1 MKIDIVTI
9 FPEYF
14 TPLSLS
20 LLGKAQADGLL
31 SITTHNL
38 RDHAL
43 GVHKSV
49 DDTPYGGGAGMV
61 MMAEPIAQALD
72 PIIGADP
79 TNSGLTLIIPTPS
92 GAKFTQERAEELSK
106 ESHLLFLCGRYEGID
121 ARVPEYYRKVA
132 QIKVLELSLGDY
144 VLAGGEVASLAMI
157 EAITRLIPGVLGNPD
172 SLAEESHVLRD
183 EKGEEVLVEYPNF
196 TKPPIWRGLEV
207 PDILTSGNHGAIAR
221 WRLEQAK
228 ARAHALQNPDFE

>member
-14 TPLSLS
+14 APLSLS
-20 LLGKAQADGLL
+20 LLGKAQEDGLL
-31 SITTHNL
+31 HFTTHNL
-38 RDHAL
+38 RDYAP

-61 MMAEPIAQALD
+61 MMPEPIAQAID
-72 PIIGADP
+72 PLVQADP
-79 TNSGLTLIIPTPS
+79 QIILVIPTPS
-92 GAKFTQERAEELSK
+92 GGRFTQEIAAELSQA
-106 ESHLLFLCGRYEGID
+106 EHLLFLCGRYEGID
-121 ARVPEYYRKVA
+121 ARIPEYYREVV
-132 QIKVLELSLGDY
+132 QIKVIELSLGDY

-172 SLAEESHVLRD
+172 SLIEESHVLRD
-183 EKGEEVLVEYPNF
+183 TTGNETLVEYPNY

-207 PDILTSGNHGAIAR
+207 PEVLTSGNHGAIAR
-221 WRLEQAK
+221 WRLER
-228 ARAHALQNPDFE
+228 ARARGEQLK